1 MNADK
6 YRVLLEAVDTGSL
19 SGAAEKFG
27 YTPSG
32 VVHIVN
38 SLEREFSFTILQRS
52 NKGVSLTADGERIL
66 PILRE
71 MVQCDEQ
78 LRQVSAAIC
87 GKLIGDI
94 TIGSYFSIAA
104 SWLPEV
110 IRRFR
115 TDHPGVHI
123 AVLEGVHQKLDELL
137 REQRADF
144 CLFSYPPEK
153 DQQWIPLKRD
163 PMIAVLP
170 VWHEM
175 AEHAAVPIDIFRRE
189 QIIMPA
195 EGYDHDIMRVLDRY
209 GIVPQVSYSTG
220 EDHAAISMIE
230 AGLGI
235 GLFNALA
242 TERYDC
248 NVVRRPLDPPEYAE
262 LGVAYPSA
270 QRLSPAARKFIT
282 YLKDY
287 TGGSRKPV

>member
-287 TGGSRKPV
+287 TGGNRKPV

>member
-220 EDHAAISMIE
+220 EDHAAIAMIE

-235 GLFNALA
+235 GLFNRLT
-242 TERYDC
+242 TERSSRG
-248 NVVRRPLDPPEYAE
+248 VVRLPLDPPEYAE
-262 LGVAYPSA
+262 LGIAYPSVKK
-270 QRLSPAARKFIT
+270 LSPAAKQFVK
-282 YLKDY
+282 YLREY
-287 TGGSRKPV
+287 IEG

>member
-1 MNADK
+1 MNTDK

-52 NKGVSLTADGERIL
+52 NKGVSLTTDGERIL
-66 PILRE
+66 PILRQ

-115 TDHPGVHI
+115 ADHPGVHI

-175 AEHAAVPIDIFRRE
+175 AERAAVPIEIFRRE

-248 NVVRRPLDPPEYAE
+248 DVVRKPLDPPEYAE

-270 QRLSPAARKFIT
+270 QRLSPAARRFIT

>member
-270 QRLSPAARKFIT
+270 QRLSPAARQFIT